1 MNKTDLEKHFDKIID
16 RHTNTIVKNFAEG
29 KSFCKIIEKPLKN
42 SWTRAIFF
50 SIRVLILLISFE
62 KLKENSEYLKRLKKE
77 ICDVEEVHK
86 GLKNC
91 ELYFYHLFNEFEKLN
106 ENIIKQ

>member
-16 RHTNTIVKNFAEG
+16 KHTNTIVKNFAEG
-29 KSFCKIIEKPLKN
+29 KSFCKIIEKPLKK

-50 SIRVLILLISFE
+50 SIRAVILLISFE
-62 KLKENSEYLKRLKKE
+62 KLKENPKYLKRLKKE
-77 ICDVEEVHK
+77 IYDVEEVHK

-91 ELYFYHLFNEFEKLN
+91 EFCFYHISNEIEKLN
-106 ENIIKQ
+106 KLIIKQ